1 MTVGG
6 IGAIV
11 GGWPSQAHGGGD
23 NCHVIGL
30 GTWSEHTCVHTSV
43 ARRFR
48 RRRRSKARHNIYR
61 QAAQHVTEQKVVLTF
76 GQWLFAEPGLARQDI
91 RP

>member
-11 GGWPSQAHGGGD
+11 GGWPGQTHGGD
-23 NCHVIGL
+23 DCHVFGP

-48 RRRRSKARHNIYR
+48 RRHRSKARHNTYI
-61 QAAQHVTEQKVVLTF
+61 QAVGTARHRTESS
-76 GQWLFAEPGLARQDI
+76 
-91 RP
+91 